1 MKKVICLLL
10 ISVICFSLFG
20 CSAGPMPETLSNYA
34 EYDGMGFDPYQHIES
49 VKSNG
54 GQVAELSTSMYSMYS
69 FDNGKVQ
76 GNYLVR
82 DKDDSLLS
90 IVVLQDVDAAKAWHK
105 GYKETFA
112 YEKAD
117 NPYAF
122 CIRIDN
128 TVFWGTSEGHNK
140 GIIRLLKELGIPD
153 EQLKLQK
160 NNSHWRIARRDT
172 DKSIYE
178 IMQALGDKGYRII
191 AENHVNRPVG
201 GEEMSAVMFYYVSED
216 YSSVYNL
223 YIFSGKYANSLCL
236 TTLSAVFEWDPIRNN
251 ACHAYYSFGDGYSM
265 FILGVS
271 ADTKDFWDE
280 IR

>member
-1 MKKVICLLL
+1 MKKTICLLL
-10 ISVICFSLFG
+10 ISVTLLSLFG
-20 CSAGPMPETLSNYA
+20 CSVTPMQETWSNYA
-34 EYDGMGFDPYQHIES
+34 EYDGMEFDPYRHIES
-49 VKSNG
+49 VKSSG
-54 GQVAELSTSMYSMYS
+54 GQAAELSTPFYP
-69 FDNGKVQ
+69 FDNDKVE

-82 DKDDSLLS
+82 YKDDSLLS
-90 IVVLQDVDAAKAWHK
+90 MVVLQDVESAKAWHK
-105 GYKETFA
+105 EYKESFA
-112 YEKAD
+112 YEKAE

-128 TVFWGTSEGHNK
+128 TVFWGTSDSHNK
-140 GIIRLLKELGIPD
+140 GIINLAKEIGIPD
-153 EQLKLQK
+153 EQIKLQN

-191 AENHVNRPVG
+191 AENHVNHSIQN
-201 GEEMSAVMFYYVSED
+201 EEMSATIYYYASED
-216 YSSVYNL
+216 YSSVYEV
-223 YIFSGKYANSLCL
+223 YIFGGKYANYLCV
-236 TTLSAVFEWDPIRNN
+236 TTLKAVFEWGAIRKN
-251 ACHAYYSFGDGYSM
+251 ATHAYYSFGDGYSM